1 VQLVRQRLTAITN
14 PDVTASAGMKS
25 VEEEKEGPRKV
36 TIERQGSSEHRKV
49 VVVKEQMV
57 TRVAVV
63 AETKEEMKGPDFS
76 KIPLYI
82 GIIIENEA
90 KVNEIIRD
98 SLAQI
103 AASVGSTDPEV
114 SKL

>member
-1 VQLVRQRLTAITN
+1 
-14 PDVTASAGMKS
+14 M
-25 VEEEKEGPRKV
+25 
-36 TIERQGSSEHRKV
+36 
-49 VVVKEQMV
+49 VVKEQMV
-57 TRVAVV
+57 TTRVAVV
-63 AETKEEMKGPDFS
+63 AEIKEESKGPDFS

-90 KVNEIIRD
+90 KVNEMIRD

-103 AASVGSTDPEV
+103 GASVGSTDPEV